1 MARVPQPPVH
11 ILCGGQVEIAYVRL
25 PTLVPIIRYR
35 QWCFSLAATRKQ
47 SSKTLGESEEWNYNG
62 LVLKGAAAEES
73 QPRDH
78 GQWTPLARALGA
90 TGDRWTLLIAQALAD
105 GPQRPVQLRGRLPE
119 ISSGVLDRHL
129 QQMVGLGLLLR
140 RRFKE
145 MPPRVELALTEA
157 GRELLPIA
165 RALARWGIKH
175 M

>member
-1 MARVPQPPVH
+1 M
-11 ILCGGQVEIAYVRL
+11 
-25 PTLVPIIRYR
+25 
-35 QWCFSLAATRKQ
+35 
-47 SSKTLGESEEWNYNG
+47 
-62 LVLKGAAAEES
+62 LKGAAAEGL

-90 TGDRWTLLIAQALAD
+90 TGDRWTLLIAHALAD
-105 GPQRPVQLRGRLPE
+105 GPQRPVQLRSRLPE

-165 RALARWGIKH
+165 RALARWGVKH